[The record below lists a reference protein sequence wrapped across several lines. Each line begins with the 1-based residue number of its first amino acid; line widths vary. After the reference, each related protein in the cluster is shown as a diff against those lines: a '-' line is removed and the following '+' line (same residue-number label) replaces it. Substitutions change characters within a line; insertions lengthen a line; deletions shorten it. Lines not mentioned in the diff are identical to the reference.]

1 MYRAQPYASGLSCGK
16 RQEKGLQS
24 RGLPGFDS
32 KLTSEKKKKLK
43 TIILAG
49 PIKSGYVT
57 DFWTINRVRAVTK
70 KELHIDLGYTRIWNT
85 VLSLGFSCQKP
96 ERRARERNEKAIT
109 DWKFN
114 TFPRLKKWAEKHDF
128 TMGFQDESGISD
140 KPFVRKTWALKGNTP
155 HIQSCGGWKKITISG
170 IIIVDPKNVQS
181 KLFLRIL
188 TGTMTGENF
197 LRFLKEL
204 KTHTKKRKLLLF
216 VDGLPSHR
224 SKKVKEYIK
233 EEHAWLRVE
242 RFPGYARN

>member
-1 MYRAQPYASGLSCGK
+1 MKTITRRDQKELEKRRFKAGKLFGKGASQVSISKKLNVSRAAVCQWSAMWK
-16 RQEKGLQS
+16 KDKKKGLQS

-114 TFPRLKKWAEKHDF
+114 TFPRLKK
-128 TMGFQDESGISD
+128 MG
-140 KPFVRKTWALKGNTP
+140 
-155 HIQSCGGWKKITISG
+155 
-170 IIIVDPKNVQS
+170 
-181 KLFLRIL
+181 
-188 TGTMTGENF
+188 
-197 LRFLKEL
+197 
-204 KTHTKKRKLLLF
+204 
-216 VDGLPSHR
+216 
-224 SKKVKEYIK
+224 
-233 EEHAWLRVE
+233 
-242 RFPGYARN
+242 